1 MLKFNAEGSLTIYIE
16 TDSPGKDNEWN
27 WLPAPAGEFNLTM
40 RIYWPK
46 QAVIDIQWKPAAMQW
61 VQ

>member
-1 MLKFNAEGSLTIYIE
+1 MGEGKGRAEGEDKES
-16 TDSPGKDNEWN
+16 N

-46 QAVIDIQWKPAAMQW
+46 VAVLDGTWKPPT
-61 VQ
+61 VKRVN